1 MAIWIIFVTIFM
13 GTLAA
18 TISTPYHARSFHVK
32 EPFCICSCVF
42 LYSASAEELRPL
54 ACGHSLFSLAPS
66 PRPLALLELFGLK
79 FWRSGAVCQW
89 VGHSER
95 AAGDSEQVQMDVSFT
110 KHFDQLIDQLKSVAR
125 SVAF

>member
-1 MAIWIIFVTIFM
+1 MDPEHRRGWQA
-13 GTLAA
+13 
-18 TISTPYHARSFHVK
+18 
-32 EPFCICSCVF
+32 EPTDH
-42 LYSASAEELRPL
+42 R
-54 ACGHSLFSLAPS
+54 GG
-66 PRPLALLELFGLK
+66 LALLELFGLK